1 MTMVGRISERQAE
14 IATVMALTIL
24 SAAVRLWD
32 IGRVDTVVW
41 DEAHFGRFG
50 AMYLNGTYIHDVHPP
65 LGKLIIAAAE
75 YVAGADGSRHF
86 DFSGGAKYPGSVDY
100 RAIRMQVS
108 VFGILLAP
116 LAYITLRVVL
126 DRRSSAIVGAW
137 FVIFDNALCLMTRL
151 IVLDGPLLC
160 FTALTMATTVLWL
173 RLGQN
178 RWMAATGVALGLT
191 ISVKWTGLFTM
202 LLVGILTALE
212 ISCRWLAMYRRRMNM
227 LVINHHSGP
236 AKETAAAAAASAKAS
251 RSRHLL
257 TLLTLLPRLARLV
270 AVRALFLIAVPALV
284 YIAVYRIHFAM
295 QTMQGPGEQ
304 KMPVRFQ
311 ANLRWNRYNRQPT
324 SVAYNGSI
332 AKLWLDEDNMQ
343 GKKML
348 AFRPRSEE
356 QILGGSDNNIAWRHV
371 GYGSANTGV
380 DWWSFMRP
388 AGAEAKGSDDEFLCD
403 GCLVELIHDTTQ
415 MRLQVVAPISTGL
428 ENGTI
433 EEYPVVIAARQ
444 KDSNSS
450 AKGRGAATAKE
461 GDIGDDAG
469 AGAGAWIVEIVS
481 QEVPALDDGLV
492 HPISTIFRLRHKATN
507 CTLSRHRS
515 KRINSQKDDCRLP
528 ESAPSLNVTSAIVCS
543 RQEEEEATPRKVK
556 HKRKNIDNGRWRI
569 EYHVHW
575 AKGFDNNLQG
585 KVRTSFVENLV
596 AQTRIMAEAN
606 ADLAPTDPDR
616 FDILASK
623 PWTWPFLLS
632 PMRMSKWDRGFVAKH
647 PVVVYEVGN
656 PLLWWLSGFVCAVVY
671 PLRLAF
677 ACVRARRESTST
689 SALELKLDDGMKARR
704 RVLCSGVLSE
714 CFCRHPLGWMLWLA
728 WALHYFPFFAMRRV
742 TYLHHYLAALYFAL
756 LLLAL
761 ELGSVGKR
769 SNAAAAAGAATAAA
783 VAAVFYCYRPC
794 TYGWQQQQATT
805 DLAHLKALG
814 WWNIAGSPHDC

>member
-1 MTMVGRISERQAE
+1 MTMVGRLSERQAE
-14 IATVMALTIL
+14 ITTVALLTIL

-75 YVAGADGSRHF
+75 YVAGANGSRHF
-86 DFSGGAKYPGSVDY
+86 DFVGGAKYPDSVDY

-108 VFGILLAP
+108 AFGILLAP
-116 LAYITLRVVL
+116 LAYLTLRIGL
-126 DRRSSAIVGAW
+126 DRRSSAILGAW
-137 FVIFDNALCLMTRL
+137 FVIFDNALCLMTRI

-173 RLGQN
+173 RLGQK

-191 ISVKWTGLFTM
+191 VSVKWTGLFTM
-202 LLVGILTALE
+202 LLVGILTAME
-212 ISCRWLAMYRRRMNM
+212 ISYRWLAMYKQWTSMVMMN
-227 LVINHHSGP
+227 HPSGP
-236 AKETAAAAAASAKAS
+236 AKTTPPAPAAKAS
-251 RSRHLL
+251 SSRHLL
-257 TLLTLLPRLARLV
+257 TLLALLLRLARLV

-295 QTMQGPGEQ
+295 QTVQGLGEQ
-304 KMPVRFQ
+304 KMPIRFQ

-332 AKLWLDEDNMQ
+332 AKLWLDEDSAQ
-343 GKKML
+343 GKML

-356 QILGGSDNNIAWRHV
+356 EISSGSGNSNIAWRRV

-388 AGAEAKGSDDEFLCD
+388 AGAEAKGSNDEFLCD

-415 MRLQVVAPISTGL
+415 MRMQVGTPISTGL

-433 EEYPVVIAARQ
+433 EEHPVAIAARQ
-444 KDSNSS
+444 EDISNRS
-450 AKGRGAATAKE
+450 AKENSITATEK
-461 GDIGDDAG
+461 DDS
-469 AGAGAWIVEIVS
+469 GAGAWIVEIVS
-481 QEVPALDDGLV
+481 QEVPALDDGFV
-492 HPISTIFRLRHKATN
+492 HPISTVFRLRHKATN

-528 ESAPSLNVTSAIVCS
+528 ASAPSLNVTSAIVCS
-543 RQEEEEATPRKVK
+543 RQEEEATPRKVK
-556 HKRKNIDNGRWRI
+556 DKSSDNGRWRI

-575 AKGFDNNLQG
+575 AKGFDNNMQG

-606 ADLAPTDPDR
+606 ADLAPADPDR

-656 PLLWWLSGFVCAVVY
+656 PLLWWLSGFVCVVVY
-671 PLRLAF
+671 PLRLAS
-677 ACVRARRESTST
+677 ACVRARRES
-689 SALELKLDDGMKARR
+689 ALESKLDGGMVKARR
-704 RVLCSGVLSE
+704 RALCSSVLSE
-714 CFCRHPLGWMLWLA
+714 CSYNRPLGWMLWLG

-761 ELGSVGKR
+761 ELGSVRKR
-769 SNAAAAAGAATAAA
+769 ASAALGVAVAAAA
-783 VAAVFYCYRPC
+783 AAVFYCYRPC
-794 TYGWQQQQATT
+794 TYGWQQQQAAT